1 MDEKNLKTIRY
12 LTGMIFAV
20 QFIVSAVDLVGDW
33 GWHSWYEKPA
43 LIARVLGMLL
53 MAVSLFVGTH
63 SLLAIGAGMQ
73 SVGILFN
80 IIFEN
85 DVLSSIL
92 IIIAYALIALTTRQK
107 ENAITIGIVSAALFI
122 IRSFWFYCTAENS
135 FWNALLYAL
144 NGWTVLLATAVMLTC
159 VVVQN
164 TPQNKPA
171 KTSQPTIA
179 QKTENRIGELTK
191 LKELLDTGVITQE
204 EFDAKK
210 KQLLNL

>member
-80 IIFEN
+80 IIF
-85 DVLSSIL
+85 
-92 IIIAYALIALTTRQK
+92 
-107 ENAITIGIVSAALFI
+107 GIVSAALFI